1 MKFVKL
7 LEALCRTHKWELSYN
22 TDGSLRVDPGA
33 ESVSIYPREHPG
45 GGFFAAFSVRLGPA
59 KKLMSEAEA
68 LLETSTLFFAHY
80 SINPD
85 GDLWVMAQ
93 LPLEGLSQRI
103 LAQAILETSG
113 LAQRAK
119 SARKQRPLKPF
130 PGSRGLA
137 GPGSQAPTRTR
148 NVTQRQRRE
157 RTSLKSKRGRLA
169 SALGDEATKLRA
181 AVEHLNC
188 QSVKTGLWFSIAL
201 AELYVEAQ
209 RSPRTDIRE
218 QFAELESADAI
229 NSHIRDITRVSMS
242 LAGVHGKKLSLADL
256 ECIDKADPEQSTP
269 LPEVVQKAF
278 AELLMLLK
286 LQIVAVFEIAQ
297 VYGKTPTQE
306 ELIDI
311 LHRGLDLAKQAARPK
326 NSTRRQRLSR
336 KELVDSNTKDCYV
349 GRELF
354 RRGLLKTAVPGV
366 RSSLLKG
373 FYCFFSKSVN
383 QVASA
388 HFSGQ
393 DIESAAVTKD
403 VRKNRVAESL
413 LLPSILCMAMA
424 DGELDDT
431 ERKLFHTTFQQLDLD
446 EEEKGAVLRSLN
458 QPKQEILRQIRDIA
472 GTSEQKEVFFE
483 AMVGMALADGKLD
496 EGEEQFLEEV
506 GALLD
511 MDFDTV
517 AIRARL
523 HRMHG
528 TAH

>member
-7 LEALCRTHKWELSYN
+7 LEALCQTHKWELSYN
-22 TDGSLRVDPGA
+22 SDGSLCVDPGA
-33 ESVSIYPREHPG
+33 EPVSIYPREHPG

-113 LAQRAK
+113 LSQRAK
-119 SARKQRPLKPF
+119 SARKERPLKPF

-137 GPGSQAPTRTR
+137 GPGSHVPVHTR
-148 NVTQRQRRE
+148 NPTQRQRRE

-169 SALGDEATKLRA
+169 SALGDEAHKLRA
-181 AVEHLNC
+181 AVAHLNC
-188 QSVKTGLWFSIAL
+188 QSVKNGLWFSIAL
-201 AELYVEAQ
+201 SELFVEAQ
-209 RSPRTDIRE
+209 RTPRTDIRK
-218 QFAELESADAI
+218 QFAELDSGEAI
-229 NSHIRDITRVSMS
+229 AAHIRDITRVSMS
-242 LAGVHGKKLSLADL
+242 LAGVHAKKLTLADL
-256 ECIDKADPEQSTP
+256 DCIDKGDPEQSTP
-269 LPEVVQKAF
+269 LPEVVQTAF
-278 AELLMLLK
+278 AELMMLLK
-286 LQIVAVFEIAQ
+286 LQIVSVFEIAQ
-297 VYGKTPTQE
+297 VYGKTPNTD

-311 LHRGLDLAKQAARPK
+311 MHRGLDLAQSAARPK
-326 NSTRRQRLSR
+326 NSTRRRHLNR
-336 KELVDSNTKDCYV
+336 KELLDSNTKDCYV
-349 GRELF
+349 GRELY
-354 RRGLLKTAVPGV
+354 RRCLLKTAVPGV
-366 RSSLLKG
+366 RSALLKG
-373 FYCFFSKSVN
+373 FYCFFAKSVN
-383 QVASA
+383 QVAGA
-388 HFSGQ
+388 HFSGK
-393 DIESAAVTKD
+393 DIGSEAVTID
-403 VRKNRVAESL
+403 VRKNRAAESL

-424 DGELDDT
+424 DGELDDS
-431 ERKLFHTTFQQLDLD
+431 ERKLFHSTFQQLDLD

-472 GTSEQKEVFFE
+472 SSGEQKDVFFE

-496 EGEEQFLEEV
+496 AGEEQFLEEV

-528 TAH
+528 RSH